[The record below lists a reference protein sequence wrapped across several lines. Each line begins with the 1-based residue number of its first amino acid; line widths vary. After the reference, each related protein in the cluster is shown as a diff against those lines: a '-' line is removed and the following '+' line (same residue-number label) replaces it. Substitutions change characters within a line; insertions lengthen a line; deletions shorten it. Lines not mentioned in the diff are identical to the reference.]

1 MPTSFRAL
9 TISDCTIFL
18 PIRRILSALL
28 FCSMAT
34 HADIK
39 ADLGYTSLVSLLG
52 AATPDGTGVAVMQ
65 VEAGTNFAPDLS
77 NAQFAGKT
85 ITDFSAGPSPSISSH
100 ATGVGTRFYGNT
112 LSLTPAVDDIGIY
125 SVNAFIFEYLNF
137 NNLPR
142 AAPDVVNRRVGN
154 HSYVGGN
161 FEDING
167 DPVPSATS
175 NVLRRLD
182 WLISEDEFIHI
193 AAPNNGVS
201 VQDLPLSTAAF
212 NVITVGRSDA
222 LHLTSVSSLD
232 TVYIANRAAIHL
244 VVPEVF
250 SSTAAP
256 YGASAASLLVNAAD
270 ANPLWSD
277 GNTTNRAGAL
287 INNAGRSEVIK
298 ASLMAGASRLTVN
311 SVFAGDVRDYRVDG
325 INQTVNGLDVRYG
338 AGQVNVF
345 NAYNIL
351 SAGEQSSNQDGA
363 AGIAGYSGFDYD
375 PNFGGSSGSNSTAEY
390 DLGTASG
397 NQFFAASL
405 VWNLDVTGPSWPSAF
420 NDTAIRR
427 NFDLELIDTT
437 GGSSI
442 VVASSLSSVDNTE
455 NIWLELV
462 AGRDYRLRVTRPGG
476 NINWD
481 YGLAWHAQDF
491 ADSDSDGAFD
501 HLDVDPGDPCIP
513 LVFVSAC
520 PTDSDSDGIS
530 DYMEGEFLDSDGDGI
545 LDYLESNIVDD
556 DSDGLFNHQD
566 SAIADADGDGAV
578 DQQDIM
584 NNNPCLPDESMC
596 DVEIP
601 MLGGMAQSLLLLML
615 LALAAVGLQSR
626 RLERL

>member
-1 MPTSFRAL
+1 
-9 TISDCTIFL
+9 
-18 PIRRILSALL
+18 
-28 FCSMAT
+28 MAT

-52 AATPDGTGVAVMQ
+52 AATPDGTGVAAMH

-85 ITDFSAGPSPSISSH
+85 ITDFSAVPSPSVSAH
-100 ATGVGTRFYGNT
+100 ATGVGLRFYGNT
-112 LSLTPAVDDIGIY
+112 VSLTPAVDDIGIY

-137 NNLPR
+137 NSSPLS
-142 AAPDVVNRRVGN
+142 APEVVNRRVGN

-161 FEDING
+161 LTDTNG
-167 DPVPSATS
+167 EPVPSATS
-175 NVLRRLD
+175 NILRRLD
-182 WLISEDEFIHI
+182 WVISEDEFIHI
-193 AAPNNGVS
+193 TAPNNGVS

-212 NVITVGRSDA
+212 NVITVGRTDGS
-222 LHLTSVSSLD
+222 HLTTVSSLD

-244 VVPEVF
+244 VVPESVT
-250 SSTAAP
+250 SSSAP
-256 YGASAASLLVNAAD
+256 YAASASSVLLNAAD

-287 INNAGRSEVIK
+287 INNAGRSEIIK
-298 ASLMAGASRLTVN
+298 ASLMAGATRFTVN
-311 SVFAGDVRDYRVDG
+311 SVAAGDISDYREDG
-325 INQTVNGLDVRYG
+325 ANQTVNGLDVRYG
-338 AGQVNVF
+338 AGQLNVF
-345 NAYNIL
+345 NAYAIL
-351 SAGEQSSNQDGA
+351 AAGEQSSNQDGGA
-363 AGIAGYSGFDYD
+363 AIVGYTGFDYD

-405 VWNLDVTGPSWPSAF
+405 VWNLDVTGPSGPSAF
-420 NDTAIRR
+420 NATAIRH

-437 GGSSI
+437 GGGSV

-491 ADSDSDGAFD
+491 GDFDGDGAFD
-501 HLDVDPGDPCIP
+501 HLDADPADPCVP
-513 LVFVSAC
+513 LIFVSAC
-520 PTDSDSDGIS
+520 PTDSDSDGIT

-566 SAIADADGDGAV
+566 SAIADADSDGVV
-578 DQQDIM
+578 DQQDIL

-615 LALAAVGLQSR
+615 LAMGAVGLQSR
-626 RLERL
+626 RLARL